1 MQKSIKPLLT
11 NNLYDCD
18 HLRLTRADMES
29 VDSFTIHRDGGK
41 GLMDY
46 IRGDAFRDEQKGR
59 RRVYLVRD
67 SETKELAGYFSLKA
81 GMLSWNERVESVGD
95 KQVETFDVLPGI
107 ELAEFAINDVYIE
120 AHPDRKGSGPL
131 IFRDFILPVVRN
143 ASRIIGVEFL
153 YGFSVDDGAL
163 LRRYL
168 EVYGFNRLDP
178 EAERQIHERLRPWYD
193 KGCTFIYRK
202 M

>member
-1 MQKSIKPLLT
+1 MPFATSRKV
-11 NNLYDCD
+11 
-18 HLRLTRADMES
+18 E
-29 VDSFTIHRDGGK
+29 G
-41 GLMDY
+41 
-46 IRGDAFRDEQKGR
+46 
-59 RRVYLVRD
+59 VYLVRD